1 MHANVRRA
9 YQRVVRKLCLYRQRT
24 EPDCFVPDASRFPQR
39 RPSRTPVILGP
50 ADIARL
56 LNATDEL
63 RIHGAVPLRSA
74 MLRLAVVLLLD
85 NKTVLEIGCGDGR
98 ISKLFTKITDN
109 LIGIDPEEKKIK
121 AAQVNI
127 PKGKFLIGSGGNLV
141 FSNEYFDFVIF
152 TLSLRHQDSRKAL
165 K

>member
-1 MHANVRRA
+1 M
-9 YQRVVRKLCLYRQRT
+9 
-24 EPDCFVPDASRFPQR
+24 
-39 RPSRTPVILGP
+39 ILGP